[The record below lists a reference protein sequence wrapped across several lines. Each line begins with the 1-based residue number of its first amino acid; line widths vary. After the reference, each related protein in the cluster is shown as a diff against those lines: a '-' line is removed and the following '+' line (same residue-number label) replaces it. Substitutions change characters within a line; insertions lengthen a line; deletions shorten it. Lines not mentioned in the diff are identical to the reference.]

1 MPQPRPQPPHP
12 MAPAATSHPPPAA
25 PPPVDRFI
33 EKRAAAIDLN
43 RRKKR
48 EKPERLKEIHKLEAE
63 LDDEIEDEG
72 GGGGAQPAAV
82 AFEAMQRQLAS
93 QQTALAEL
101 SHQHKAQAF
110 AVRDAMQAQI
120 ERQFHGLPSG
130 PPRPSFPIVP
140 MPQDQNCS
148 VFMQLRLMS
157 QFLENT
163 RRD

>member
-25 PPPVDRFI
+25 PPPIDRFI
-33 EKRAAAIDLN
+33 DKRAAAIDLN

-48 EKPERLKEIHKLEAE
+48 EKLERLKEIHKLEAE

-72 GGGGAQPAAV
+72 GGGDAQPAAV

-93 QQTALAEL
+93 QQTALAAL

-130 PPRPSFPIVP
+130 PPLPSFPIVP